1 MKKKIVFFVESLHCG
16 GAECSLLSLLNNL
29 DSSKYD
35 IYLLVLNKG
44 GEFEEFLPS
53 FVTYNKVDIEFALLG
68 RLKFKL
74 FQKLLPKR
82 HNAQYFWKAFNS
94 SIPQY
99 SESFDIAVGWGQG
112 FATYFTAEKIKAKN
126 KLAWV
131 NTDYAKAGY
140 ESQYDQAI
148 YSKYDQVVGISDFV
162 KNSMEVFIPT
172 EKVVTIPNI
181 IDVDD
186 VEKRA
191 NKPISENLKKNY
203 KMLIVSVGRLAKPK
217 AFDLAIKAANIL
229 KDKGVDF
236 IWYIIG
242 EGSEREYLQSL
253 IDQYELKQ
261 HFTLLG
267 FRSNPYPYINQAD
280 LYVQTSIFEGLGRTL
295 IEAAML
301 HKPIVTTDF
310 ETAYDLVD
318 QDKTGMITPKTP
330 EAIAAAIFKIF
341 QNEDLYQEM
350 MKNQASSSRISA
362 KNVVEQFDNMV
373 EKLLQEKYIKS

>member
-16 GAECSLLSLLNNL
+16 GAERSLLSLLNNL

-53 FVTYNKVDIEFALLG
+53 FVIYNKVNIKFTLLG

-74 FQKLLPKR
+74 FKKLLPKR
-82 HNAQYFWKAFNS
+82 HNAQFFWKAFNS

-112 FATYFTAEKIKAKN
+112 FATYFTAEKIKAKR

-140 ESQYDQAI
+140 KSQYDQEI
-148 YSKYDQVVGISDFV
+148 YSKYDKVVGISDFV

-318 QDKTGMITPKTP
+318 QDKTGMITPKAP
-330 EAIAAAIFKIF
+330 EAIAAAIFKIY

-350 MKNQASSSRISA
+350 KKNQASSTRISA
-362 KNVVEQFDNMV
+362 AHVVEQFDDVV
-373 EKLLQEKYIKS
+373 EELLSNSEEA